1 MALNVQDS
9 WAALVKAA
17 TAYTSKNKVKTGW
30 AYLRPESSPSPPT
43 PKEGDFLGLGL
54 GKELNKLTSG
64 IGKSLKQ
71 LSYDRLPD
79 NFKNSPQGKA
89 LAAEIQNESLG
100 NNIATSF
107 AAYMAAKRNQAHME
121 RGLIPSERGLIPSPA
136 PQPSESQGQL
146 KVSQG
151 QLKVDLDTSP
161 VQTKDSVMYRN
172 AGDGEESTIGE
183 ASRPNK
189 RKPGLSS
196 NLGINL

>member
-17 TAYTSKNKVKTGW
+17 TAYTSKNKAKTAW
-30 AYLRPESSPSPPT
+30 ADLRPESYQSPPT
-43 PKEGDFLGLGL
+43 PKVGDYSGLGL
-54 GKELNKLTSG
+54 GRDLNRLTTGTGVS
-64 IGKSLKQ
+64 SKQ
-71 LSYDRLPD
+71 QGYDSLPD
-79 NFKNSPQGKA
+79 NLKNSPKGKA
-89 LAAEIQNESLG
+89 LLAEIQNESLHD
-100 NNIATSF
+100 NIAI
-107 AAYMAAKRNQAHME
+107 AHKAYMDAQRNQAH
-121 RGLIPSERGLIPSPA
+121 IERGLIPSPA
-136 PQPSESQGQL
+136 PQPSESR
-146 KVSQG
+146 G

-172 AGDGEESTIGE
+172 AGDGEDSTIGE

>member
-17 TAYTSKNKVKTGW
+17 TSYTSKNKVKTGW
-30 AYLRPESSPSPPT
+30 ADLRPESYQSPPT
-43 PKEGDFLGLGL
+43 PKVGDYLGLGL
-54 GKELNKLTSG
+54 GKGLNRLASG
-64 IGKSLKQ
+64 TGVSLKQ
-71 LSYDRLPD
+71 QGYDSLPD
-79 NFKNSPQGKA
+79 NLKNSSHGKA
-89 LAAEIQNESLG
+89 LLAEVQNESLE
-100 NNIATSF
+100 NNIAI
-107 AAYMAAKRNQAHME
+107 AHKAYMDAQRNQA
-121 RGLIPSERGLIPSPA
+121 RIERGLIPSPA
-136 PQPSESQGQL
+136 PQPSESR
-146 KVSQG
+146 G

>member
-17 TAYTSKNKVKTGW
+17 TAYTSKNKVS
-30 AYLRPESSPSPPT
+30 PESYQSPPT
-43 PKEGDFLGLGL
+43 PKVGDFLGLGL
-54 GKELNKLTSG
+54 GKELNRLTSG
-64 IGKSLKQ
+64 MGTSLKQ
-71 LSYDRLPD
+71 QGYDRLPD
-79 NFKNSPQGKA
+79 NLKNSPQGKA
-89 LAAEIQNESLG
+89 LVAGIQNESLG
-100 NNIATSF
+100 NNIAIAHT
-107 AAYMAAKRNQAHME
+107 AYMDAQRNQAHM
-121 RGLIPSERGLIPSPA
+121 ERGLIPSPA
-136 PQPSESQGQL
+136 PQPSESR
-146 KVSQG
+146 G

>member
-1 MALNVQDS
+1 MALNVQES

-17 TAYTSKNKVKTGW
+17 TAYNEKNKPKMSW
-30 AYLRPESSPSPPT
+30 ASFQPQTSGQSRPT
-43 PKEGDFLGLGL
+43 PAVGDYMGLG
-54 GKELNKLTSG
+54 NKFGEIVTGGSTN
-64 IGKSLKQ
+64 LKQ
-71 LSYDRLPD
+71 LGYDSLPD
-79 NFKNSPQGKA
+79 NLKNSPQGKA
-89 LAAEIQNESLG
+89 LSAEVQNASLQ
-100 NNIATSF
+100 NNIAITHK
-107 AAYMAAKRNQAHME
+107 AYMDAQRNQAHM
-121 RGLIPSERGLIPSPA
+121 ERGLIPSPA
-136 PQPSESQGQL
+136 PQPSESR
-146 KVSQG
+146 G

>member
-30 AYLRPESSPSPPT
+30 ADLRPESSPSPPT

-100 NNIATSF
+100 NNIATSY

-121 RGLIPSERGLIPSPA
+121 RGLIPSPA
-136 PQPSESQGQL
+136 PQPSE
-146 KVSQG
+146 SQG

>member
-17 TAYTSKNKVKTGW
+17 TAYTSKNKVKTGG
-30 AYLRPESSPSPPT
+30 ADLRPESYQSPPT
-43 PKEGDFLGLGL
+43 PKVGDYFGLGL
-54 GKELNKLTSG
+54 GKELNRLTSG
-64 IGKSLKQ
+64 IGTSLKQ
-71 LSYDRLPD
+71 QGYDRLPD

-100 NNIATSF
+100 NNIAIAHT
-107 AAYMAAKRNQAHME
+107 AYMDAQRNQAHM
-121 RGLIPSERGLIPSPA
+121 ERGLIPSPA
-136 PQPSESQGQL
+136 PQPSESR
-146 KVSQG
+146 G

>member
-30 AYLRPESSPSPPT
+30 ADLRPESKQSPPT
-43 PKEGDFLGLGL
+43 PKVGDYLGLGL
-54 GKELNKLTSG
+54 GKETRELLYG
-64 IGKSLKQ
+64 IGSTPLPEG
-71 LSYDRLPD
+71 YGNLPD
-79 NFKNSPQGKA
+79 HIKNTPQGKDF
-89 LAAEIQNESLG
+89 LAKAGDGSLVKD
-100 NNIATSF
+100 IAV
-107 AAYMAAKRNQAHME
+107 AHKGYMDAQRNQAH
-121 RGLIPSERGLIPSPA
+121 IERGLIPSPA
-136 PQPSESQGQL
+136 PQPSESR
-146 KVSQG
+146 G

>member
-17 TAYTSKNKVKTGW
+17 TAYTSKNKVKQAW
-30 AYLRPESSPSPPT
+30 ADLRPESYQTPPT
-43 PKEGDFLGLGL
+43 PAVGDYLGLGL
-54 GKELNKLTSG
+54 GKAAQQFLTRYGS
-64 IGKSLKQ
+64 SLKQ
-71 LSYDRLPD
+71 DGYNRLPD
-79 NFKNSPQGKA
+79 NLKNTPQGKA
-89 LAAEIQNESLG
+89 MAAELENNNLA
-100 NNIATSF
+100 NNIAT
-107 AAYMAAKRNQAHME
+107 ANRAYLDAQRNQAH
-121 RGLIPSERGLIPSPA
+121 IERGLIPSPA
-136 PQPSESQGQL
+136 PQPSESRGQL
-146 KVSQG
+146 R
-151 QLKVDLDTSP
+151 VDLDTSP